1 MSSKREKFVIID
13 GNALIHRA
21 FHALPPLT
29 TTSGEMVNA
38 VYGFTSILLKV
49 LKEIKPEYIAATFDL
64 AAPTFRHEEYEEYK
78 ATRVKAA
85 QELYDQIPR
94 VKDVVRAFNIPIFE
108 QEGFEADDLIGTV
121 AKKLQGHNI
130 ETIIVT
136 GDMDTLQLV
145 DDHTRVYTLKKGFGE
160 TTEFGPQEV
169 RAKYDLEPDQM
180 VDYKALRGDPS
191 DNIPGVPGI
200 GEKTAA
206 EILQHFHS
214 IDELYEA
221 LKQNSKKLSA
231 IKPRVMELLRAN
243 EKSARTSYRLA
254 TIVQNVPIDFSLK
267 ACTSR
272 SYDRQKVVDLFQKLE
287 FKSLLTKLPT
297 MTLFQQSR
305 PAGEQTTIVP
315 AGNKARSKA
324 KYVVIETQKDFDAF
338 LAQLQKVQRVAVD
351 TETTGL
357 DVIEAKLLGISF
369 CWKEGEAFFV
379 DVREHPA
386 WVKKLRPFLEDSN
399 VSKIGH
405 NTKFDYQILRGA
417 GVELAPLDFDTM
429 LASYLLNPGVRQHSL
444 DSLAFSEFG
453 YEMQS
458 ITELI
463 GKGKD
468 KIPVE
473 DVPIAQLG
481 WYSAEDADYTF
492 RLAKKLAPELEAKR
506 AEPLFRKV
514 EMPLVPVLAQME
526 LTGIKVDGA
535 FLKKNSAATQKQL
548 LALEKAIYKDA
559 GREFNIN
566 SPAQLKDILFDTLGL
581 SSQGIGKTKTG
592 FSTAADELEKLK
604 GMHPIVDRIVE
615 YRELSKIRSTY
626 LEALPELIK
635 KETGRVHTDF
645 NQAVTATG
653 RLSSSNPNLQNIPV
667 RTELG
672 REIRKAFIAD
682 KGSVLLSA
690 DYSQLELRIA
700 AALAGDEKM
709 LASFRKGEDI
719 HTRTAAE
726 IHGIPIEK
734 VTKEIRRTAKE
745 VNFGVLY
752 GMGVYG
758 LASRT
763 GLSRDEAKSFIDKYF
778 ALYTG
783 IAEYIERTKVLARS
797 QGYVETLFGRRR
809 YLPEINAGAQQI
821 RAAAERMAVNMPIQ
835 GTAADLMKMAMIAI
849 HRELPKIS
857 ADSRMLLQVHDEL
870 VFEVPTADVH
880 RVASFVKET
889 METIEKLSVPIVVDV
904 STGKNW
910 GEMNKLSL

>member
-1 MSSKREKFVIID
+1 MPKREKFVIID

-29 TTSGEMVNA
+29 TTSGEVVNA

-49 LKEIKPEYIAATFDL
+49 LKEIKPDYIAATFDL

-121 AKKLQGHNI
+121 AQKLKNRDI

-145 DDHTRVYTLKKGFGE
+145 DDHTSVYTLKKGLGE
-160 TTEFGPQEV
+160 TTTFGPKEV
-169 RAKYDLEPDQM
+169 EERYGLKPDQM

-214 IDELYEA
+214 IDELYIA
-221 LKQNSKKLSA
+221 LNKNSKKLSA
-231 IKPRVMELLRAN
+231 IKPRVVELLRAN
-243 EKSARTSYRLA
+243 EKSARISYRLA

-324 KYVVIETQKDFDAF
+324 KYTVIETQKDFETF
-338 LAQLQKVQRVAVD
+338 LAQLQKAKRVAVD
-351 TETTGL
+351 TETTDL

-369 CWKEGEAFFV
+369 CFQEGEAHYV
-379 DVREHPA
+379 DVRKHPA
-386 WVKKLRPFLEDSN
+386 WVKKLRLFLEDAN
-399 VSKIGH
+399 VGKIGH
-405 NTKFDYQILRGA
+405 NTKYDYQILRGA
-417 GVELAPLDFDTM
+417 GIEFAPLDFDTM
-429 LASYLLNPGVRQHSL
+429 LASYLLNPGMRQHSL
-444 DSLAFSEFG
+444 DALAFSEFG

-458 ITELI
+458 ITSLI
-463 GKGKD
+463 GKGKNQ
-468 KIPVE
+468 IPVA
-473 DVPIAQLG
+473 DVPVEQIG

-492 RLAKKLAPELEAKR
+492 RLAKKLAPELVEKR
-506 AEPLFRKV
+506 VEPLFRKV

-526 LTGIKVDGA
+526 LTGIKVNGA
-535 FLKKNSAATQKQL
+535 FLKKNSAATHKQL
-548 LALEKAIYKDA
+548 ASLEKAIYQDA

-566 SPAQLKDILFDTLGL
+566 SPAQLKEILFDTLGI
-581 SSQGIGKTKTG
+581 SSKGIGKTKTG
-592 FSTAADELEKLK
+592 FSTAADELEKLR
-604 GMHPIVDRIVE
+604 GLHPIVDRIVE

-667 RTELG
+667 RTQLG
-672 REIRKAFIAD
+672 REIRRAFIAD
-682 KGSVLLSA
+682 KGSVLLAA

-709 LASFRKGEDI
+709 LASFRQGEDI
-719 HTRTAAE
+719 HTRTAAA

-763 GLSRDEAKSFIDKYF
+763 GLTRDEAKRFIDKYF

-783 IAEYIERTKVLARS
+783 VAEYIERTKALARS

-835 GTAADLMKMAMIAI
+835 GTAADLIKMAMIVI
-849 HRELPKIS
+849 HNDLPKVS
-857 ADSRMLLQVHDEL
+857 LDSKMLLQVHDEL
-870 VFEVPTADVH
+870 VFEVPTADIN
-880 RVASFVKET
+880 RVAQFVKEI
-889 METIEKLSVPIVVDV
+889 METVEKLSVPIVVDISV
-904 STGKNW
+904 GGNW
-910 GEMNKLSL
+910 GEMNKLSS